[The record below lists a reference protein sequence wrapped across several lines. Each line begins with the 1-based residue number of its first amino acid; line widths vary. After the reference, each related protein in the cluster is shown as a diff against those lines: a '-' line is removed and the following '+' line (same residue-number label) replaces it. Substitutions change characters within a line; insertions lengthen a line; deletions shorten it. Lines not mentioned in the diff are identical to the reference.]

1 MSNSATPGTEAC
13 QVPLSIGFPRQEY
26 WSRLPFP
33 PPGDTPDPEIEPGLP
48 HCRQI
53 FLPSE
58 PPRKK
63 GRLSETIATDD
74 SFQPFM
80 FILIRLLI
88 GSIQFA
94 SPWNWTCLLTCFDQE
109 NVANVML
116 CQFWGKS
123 LRGPA
128 ASTLTF
134 LGPRHLISTQAKLLN
149 KERKRY
155 RPSPT
160 LTSPAHSSTEAT
172 DVWMHPFQILTQLQ
186 VNFPSQLYQVQS
198 GDKPFLPT
206 PTQIE

>member
-1 MSNSATPGTEAC
+1 MDCNIGPHQA
-13 QVPLSIGFPRQEY
+13 PLSIGFPKQEY

-33 PPGDTPDPEIEPGLP
+33 PPGDTPDPEIEPGLL

-58 PPRKK
+58 PLRKK
-63 GRLSETIATDD
+63 GRLSEMIATND

-80 FILIRLLI
+80 FMLILFLI
-88 GSIQFA
+88 GTIQFT
-94 SPWNWTCLLTCFDQE
+94 SPLKLDLPLTCFVQE

-116 CQFWGKS
+116 CQFWGKL

-160 LTSPAHSSTEAT
+160 LTSPATPAQRQRMYEHTHLGSS
-172 DVWMHPFQILTQLQ
+172 L
-186 VNFPSQLYQVQS
+186 SS
-198 GDKPFLPT
+198 R
-206 PTQIE
+206 